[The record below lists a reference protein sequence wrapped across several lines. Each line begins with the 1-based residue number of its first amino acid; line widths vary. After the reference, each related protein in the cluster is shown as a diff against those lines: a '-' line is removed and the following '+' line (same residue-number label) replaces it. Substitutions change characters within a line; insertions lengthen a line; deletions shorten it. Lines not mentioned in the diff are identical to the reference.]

1 MKKEKLILLFEILN
15 KYYIL
20 LDINPETIKVK
31 NGDETNRFNISEDEL
46 FFLIELENMIE
57 KLVINEENLI
67 LLNYKIQT
75 IEIKFN
81 QLLEDSKKNNYNK
94 KIIENLTITQGF
106 LNSLE
111 KALNLINNQQKYI
124 NKFIN

>member
-1 MKKEKLILLFEILN
+1 MKTKQIILLFEILN

-20 LDINPETIKVK
+20 LDINPETIQVK